1 MNQQLAD
8 RLRFLRAFAAN
19 PRQVGAILP
28 TSRLA
33 VRDMLDLGDVPGAGL
48 VVELGA
54 GTGSQTG
61 EILARMGPDAR
72 LVALEI
78 DPRLA
83 RLLEERFDDP
93 RLQVVCDSAENLRD
107 HLEGEQA
114 DVLVCALPF
123 TSLEPGLRRRIL
135 ESLPGRA
142 RPARR
147 GAGHPVLA
155 ADPVGA
161 APAVPVG
168 PPADLAAERAAGVPV
183 RLPPATPDRRL
194 QPRTPAVTDGW
205 SADAVRGSGVP
216 DPCALSASRRG
227 AAVAEA
233 RQGAVPRTAH
243 ARAVRWMEPSSSE
256 GQPLPQA
263 SRGARCAARRRGTW
277 RTPGA
282 GPVPPRNGDQ

>member
-33 VRDMLDLGDVPGAGL
+33 VRDMLDMGDVHGASL

-83 RLLEERFDDP
+83 KVLEERFDDP
-93 RLQVVCDSAENLRD
+93 RLQVVCDSAENLPE
-107 HLEGEQA
+107 HLGEERA

-123 TSLEPGLRRRIL
+123 TSLDPGLRRRIL
-135 ESLPGRA
+135 DSLPGA
-142 RPARR
+142 LAPHGVALVIQYSPLIQSELRR
-147 GAGHPVLA
+147 LFPSVRRRISPVN
-155 ADPVGA
+155 V
-161 APAVPVG
+161 
-168 PPADLAAERAAGVPV
+168 PPAFLFAC
-183 RLPPATPDRRL
+183 RLK
-194 QPRTPAVTDGW
+194 
-205 SADAVRGSGVP
+205 ADA
-216 DPCALSASRRG
+216 D
-227 AAVAEA
+227 
-233 RQGAVPRTAH
+233 
-243 ARAVRWMEPSSSE
+243 
-256 GQPLPQA
+256 
-263 SRGARCAARRRGTW
+263 
-277 RTPGA
+277 
-282 GPVPPRNGDQ
+282 

>member
-33 VRDMLDLGDVPGAGL
+33 VRDMLDMGDVHGASL

-83 RLLEERFDDP
+83 KVLEERFDDS
-93 RLQVVCDSAENLRD
+93 RLQVVCDSAENLPE
-107 HLEGEQA
+107 HLGEERA

-123 TSLEPGLRRRIL
+123 TSLDPGLRRRIL
-135 ESLPGRA
+135 DSLPGA
-142 RPARR
+142 LAPHGVALVIQYSPLIQSELRR
-147 GAGHPVLA
+147 LFPSVRRRISPVN
-155 ADPVGA
+155 V
-161 APAVPVG
+161 
-168 PPADLAAERAAGVPV
+168 PPAFLFAC
-183 RLPPATPDRRL
+183 RL
-194 QPRTPAVTDGW
+194 
-205 SADAVRGSGVP
+205 RGDS
-216 DPCALSASRRG
+216 D
-227 AAVAEA
+227 
-233 RQGAVPRTAH
+233 
-243 ARAVRWMEPSSSE
+243 
-256 GQPLPQA
+256 
-263 SRGARCAARRRGTW
+263 
-277 RTPGA
+277 
-282 GPVPPRNGDQ
+282 

>member
-33 VRDMLDLGDVPGAGL
+33 VRDMLDMGDVHGASL

-61 EILARMGPDAR
+61 EILARMSSGAR

-83 RLLEERFDDP
+83 DLLEERFDDP

-107 HLEGEQA
+107 HLGEERA

-135 ESLPGRA
+135 ESLPGTLA
-142 RPARR
+142 PSGVALVIQYSPLIQSELRR
-147 GAGHPVLA
+147 LFASVRRRISPLNV
-155 ADPVGA
+155 
-161 APAVPVG
+161 
-168 PPADLAAERAAGVPV
+168 PPAFLFAC
-183 RLPPATPDRRL
+183 RLTPD
-194 QPRTPAVTDGW
+194 
-205 SADAVRGSGVP
+205 AD
-216 DPCALSASRRG
+216 
-227 AAVAEA
+227 
-233 RQGAVPRTAH
+233 
-243 ARAVRWMEPSSSE
+243 
-256 GQPLPQA
+256 
-263 SRGARCAARRRGTW
+263 
-277 RTPGA
+277 
-282 GPVPPRNGDQ
+282 